1 VTDLLVVA
9 GEGAG
14 GDTELDFGAFARGGD
29 GGGERGQG
37 ADRAAVSEG
46 G

>member
-1 VTDLLVVA
+1 LLVVA

-14 GDTELDFGAFARGGD
+14 WDAELNFGVLAGRGD